1 MDKIYSRKRIRI
13 PMIKKP
19 KPKKRN
25 PIKLCLNLIFLL
37 FVVSIVSFV
46 FASYPIFVASCK
58 TAAGSKATHII
69 QEEVENRMNYYT
81 YSDFIKIEK
90 NEAGQVTLM
99 QANTVLLNQII
110 SKITNDIQTRI
121 DQSPTTMVYINYGSV
136 SGISILKNF
145 GPKFEIELETA
156 GAITTQVKSQFE
168 SVGINQTLHKIYL
181 ELNGS
186 IGILT
191 PIGSFSKEVAS
202 QVLLTEAIIVGE
214 IPDTFYNFNGMKQDD
229 VLNVLE

>member
-1 MDKIYSRKRIRI
+1 
-13 PMIKKP
+13 
-19 KPKKRN
+19 
-25 PIKLCLNLIFLL
+25 
-37 FVVSIVSFV
+37 
-46 FASYPIFVASCK
+46 
-58 TAAGSKATHII
+58 
-69 QEEVENRMNYYT
+69 MNYYT